1 MIGNPQSRKSII
13 IVLALIFLLSGC
25 NFKENFVSRNS
36 SQEQKAYTGNISH
49 QDMNKFLSSVKKV
62 DGSAEAKYRLAR
74 HLQKRKRHKIAL
86 ETLKEVILIDP
97 TFVKAYNAMGFSY
110 DYLGDFKKAIQ
121 SYKLALKINPNL
133 DYVYNNLGFAY
144 LLYDNYNAAIDA
156 FPKAIALNDQNKRF
170 HNNLGLAYAKKG
182 QFDLAIEQFRLTGDE
197 FSANYRLGQILY
209 REGNY
214 QMALEY
220 NEKAHHAKTSAQ
232 IMSSVSSS
240 YREKGSDAPPESKS
254 SAVSPNSGQTSLK
267 RDEKR
272 SVSGMLGLTQIA
284 KDNKEPADESSK
296 TSPIIIRKSIK
307 EDSGFTEQ
315 HDKEAARE
323 LKPDFTDKKI
333 DIAQTN
339 HSDLSKDQLAVIR
352 KNEDLMKAAKN
363 EKRQSNTIT
372 VEVEIEVSNGNGVNG
387 MASRLGSYL
396 RERGFKVT
404 RLKNANS
411 FNHEKTKIFYYN
423 GHLQDVHRLLQK
435 IPGHIDM
442 KYIIELKQMGNRLKI
457 LIGKDMI
464 PYDNVVSKTYFT
476 KYPS

>member
-156 FPKAIALNDQNKRF
+156 FQKAIALNDQNKRF

-267 RDEKR
+267 RD
-272 SVSGMLGLTQIA
+272 
-284 KDNKEPADESSK
+284 
-296 TSPIIIRKSIK
+296 
-307 EDSGFTEQ
+307 
-315 HDKEAARE
+315 
-323 LKPDFTDKKI
+323 DKKI

-352 KNEDLMKAAKN
+352 RNEDLMKAAKN

-423 GHLQDVHRLLQK
+423 GHLQDVHRLLQE

-464 PYDNVVSKTYFT
+464 PYDKVVSKTYFT
-476 KYPS
+476 KHPS